1 MESIPD
7 ASHRSAYFTGLQA
20 ADPAILSEI
29 KTHFYRGVVQAVERA
44 GGTFADGEV
53 FYKTALATLLNLA
66 EPPAQ
71 DAWRLT
77 LETLAVAQFQSWLR
91 ERGQTPIAEA
101 PAQEVPVP
109 DDAALRQTRQRITVW
124 NQLLKIS
131 REARLTALAVLGESW
146 DDAAVAAALGQ
157 RPAQFAAR
165 KLQYL
170 AELREG
176 LRLPDGEWPDW
187 VAAALGDAQGWALW
201 QALHTPDREAAP
213 TSGAK
218 SNLVRVIFFLLLAA
232 TLGYMAYVY
241 WWAPKSAG
249 QVFQEQ
255 FTPPES
261 LTADQRARY
270 DGALS
275 NDSVS
280 ARPNQCTR
288 MIREADAFYR
298 KKQWEEAQDALLLI
312 ALDPSE
318 NICRNDAWFYLGII
332 RLKLDD
338 PQTALECFVKI
349 DNLEQF
355 GEEVYW
361 YQALCFVKLSAQDS
375 DLRPR
380 AVRAIQRLLEQT
392 QDPKRREQAE
402 KMLEE
407 LSE

>member
-1 MESIPD
+1 VESIPD
-7 ASHRSAYFTGLQA
+7 ASHRSAYFTGLQS
-20 ADPAILSEI
+20 ADPAVLSEI
-29 KTHFYRGVVQAVERA
+29 KATFHRGVVQAVERA
-44 GGTFADGEV
+44 GGSFADGEV

-77 LETLAVAQFQSWLR
+77 LEALAVAQFQSWLR
-91 ERGQTPIAEA
+91 ERGQTPMVEA
-101 PAQEVPVP
+101 PAQDVPVP
-109 DDAALRQTRQRITVW
+109 DDAALRQARQRIAVW
-124 NQLLKIS
+124 NQLLKMS
-131 REARLTALAVLGESW
+131 HEARLTAIAVLGESW
-146 DDAAVAAALGQ
+146 DDASVAAALGQ

-165 KLQYL
+165 KPQYL
-170 AELREG
+170 AELRDG
-176 LRLPDGEWPDW
+176 LRLPEGEWPDW
-187 VAAALGDAQGWALW
+187 VSAALGDAQGWALW
-201 QALHTPDREAAP
+201 QALHTPEQEDAP
-213 TSGAK
+213 ASGAK
-218 SNLVRVIFFLLLAA
+218 KNAARILFFLLLAA

-241 WWAPKSAG
+241 WWGPKSAE

-255 FTPPES
+255 FAPPES
-261 LTADQRARY
+261 LVADQRARY
-270 DGALS
+270 GGALG

-288 MIREADAFYR
+288 MIREADGFY
-298 KKQWEEAQDALLLI
+298 KKKRWEEAQDALLLI

-318 NICRNDAWFYLGII
+318 NSCRNDAWFYLGLI

-375 DLRPR
+375 DLRPT

-392 QDPKRREQAE
+392 QDPKRRAEAE